1 MSLLFDTKLALNYKN
16 TSQKIRVMSE
26 AWVKSNLYCPRCG
39 RIKIKKEKNN
49 MPVADFFCDN
59 CGEIFELKS
68 KKNRIGH
75 KITDGAYDTA
85 IERITSNSN
94 PDLLVMLYNTTNM
107 SISELWITPKQFFV
121 PDIIEKRKP
130 LSVKAR
136 RAGWTGCNILYS
148 QIPEQGKICI
158 IKDGEWEDKDSV
170 IYTYNNRLK
179 FITRDMEARGWLLD
193 ILNCVNSIHKKYFSL
208 SDMYKFTGALKLKH
222 PNNNN
227 IEAKIRQQL
236 QILRDK
242 GFIIF
247 QGNGKYIKV
256 D

>member
-148 QIPEQGKICI
+148 QIPEQGKI
-158 IKDGEWEDKDSV
+158 
-170 IYTYNNRLK
+170 
-179 FITRDMEARGWLLD
+179 
-193 ILNCVNSIHKKYFSL
+193 
-208 SDMYKFTGALKLKH
+208 
-222 PNNNN
+222 
-227 IEAKIRQQL
+227 
-236 QILRDK
+236 
-242 GFIIF
+242 
-247 QGNGKYIKV
+247 
-256 D
+256 